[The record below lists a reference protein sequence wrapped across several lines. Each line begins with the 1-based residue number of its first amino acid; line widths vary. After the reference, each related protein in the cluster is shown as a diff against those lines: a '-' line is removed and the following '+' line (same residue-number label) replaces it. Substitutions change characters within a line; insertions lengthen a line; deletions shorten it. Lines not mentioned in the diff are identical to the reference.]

1 MHITF
6 QTILPFILAILLI
19 FIIPMLAARNGM
31 SYGQFVKSIFTG
43 FTKKEYGPGN
53 RKTQLRE
60 PVLSNGRKNELTQL
74 VSTLLIFVRR
84 NKISMVYPGT
94 VVKGQE
100 QSTILCFVV
109 TGACVYGIN
118 CFGYSGSIREVS
130 GKFWKQHMNGQ
141 DLQIENPRELSRR
154 QYRLVR
160 EVMDRA
166 GMKDVPLEVESV
178 FTNRDVTLLLQ
189 SEEGVYDTKGLI
201 RMLGEKLS
209 SEKQIFDPQETAL
222 ALKKLTVV
230 VKKSGRGKRETR

>member
-43 FTKKEYGPGN
+43 FTKKEYGPGD
-53 RKTQLRE
+53 RK
-60 PVLSNGRKNELTQL
+60 TQL

>member
-43 FTKKEYGPGN
+43 FTKKEYGPGD

-141 DLQIENPRELSRR
+141 DLQIENPNG
-154 QYRLVR
+154 Q
-160 EVMDRA
+160 
-166 GMKDVPLEVESV
+166 G
-178 FTNRDVTLLLQ
+178 RD
-189 SEEGVYDTKGLI
+189 EGC
-201 RMLGEKLS
+201 S
-209 SEKQIFDPQETAL
+209 A
-222 ALKKLTVV
+222 
-230 VKKSGRGKRETR
+230 

>member
-1 MHITF
+1 MNITF

-31 SYGQFVKSIFTG
+31 SYGEFVKSIFTG
-43 FTKKEYGPGN
+43 FAKREYGPGD
-53 RKTQLRE
+53 RTKQIRE

-118 CFGYSGSIREVS
+118 CFGYSGSIRELS

-141 DLQIENPRELSRR
+141 DNQIENPRELSRR

-160 EVMDRA
+160 EAMDRA

-189 SEEGVYDTKGLI
+189 NEEGVYDTKGLI
-201 RMLGEKLS
+201 RMFGEKLAA
-209 SEKQIFDPQETAL
+209 ETAVFDPQETAL

-230 VKKSGRGKRETR
+230 VKKGGRGKRPA